1 MKRIVTTCLLCFLF
15 VNMLCAQGIQNMEA
29 KAKEMLEW
37 IKQGEGEKFWN
48 ECSPEVQSQITPM
61 MFTKMWRQLEGQ
73 VGKFESEGEMQTG
86 IIGGIPVYYSDL
98 KFEHYTLRYTIVFNE
113 EGLCSGIHFRPAPAP
128 PVAYQG
134 KEMNTDKVFEK
145 DIVISSGKFELPG
158 TLSMPKDA
166 KGDVPV
172 VILVHGSGP
181 HDRNQTVGPLKPF
194 QELAWGLA
202 EQGIAVMRYDKR
214 SFVYGGASI
223 EDKNSF
229 TYDEEVVDDAI
240 AATELAK
247 TLSGINANRV
257 YVLGLSLGGTL
268 VPRIA
273 QKAGDVD
280 KLAGI
285 ISVAG
290 VTRKMNDVLVEQ
302 ITYISSLNGQK
313 VDVKEE
319 AEKIMNTLPQ
329 SYREFELAYNPVET
343 AKKLKL
349 PILILQGER
358 DYQVTMEDFGN
369 WRIGLLRNKNVK
381 FKSYQKLNHLLQEG
395 TGKSTPMEY
404 NTYSPIPEYIITDIA
419 DFINGKFEQ

>member
-1 MKRIVTTCLLCFLF
+1 MKKCVISFLLCFLF
-15 VNMLCAQGIQNMEA
+15 VNVLCAQGVQDLST

-37 IKQGEGEKFWN
+37 IKLGEGEKFWK
-48 ECSPEVQSQITPM
+48 ECTPELQNNLTPE
-61 MFTKMWRQLEGQ
+61 MFSKMWKQLEGQ
-73 VGKFESEGEMQTG
+73 LGKFESQGELQTSNVNG
-86 IIGGIPVYYSDL
+86 VAIYYSDL
-98 KFEHYTLRYTIVFNE
+98 KFEKYTLRYTITFND
-113 EGLCSGIHFRPAPAP
+113 EGLCSGIHFKPAPAP
-128 PVAYQG
+128 QVVYQG
-134 KEMNTDKVFEK
+134 KEMNADKVFEK

-202 EQGIAVMRYDKR
+202 EQGIAVIRYDKR
-214 SFVYGGASI
+214 SRVYGGASI

-247 TLSGINANRV
+247 TIPGIDANRV
-257 YVLGLSLGGTL
+257 YVLGLSLGATL
-268 VPRIA
+268 APRIA
-273 QKAGDVD
+273 EKAGDVD

-285 ISVAG
+285 ISIAG
-290 VTRKMNDVLVEQ
+290 GTRKMDDILVEQ
-302 ITYISSLNGQK
+302 ITYLASLNGQK
-313 VDVKEE
+313 VDAKQE
-319 AEKIMNTLPQ
+319 AEKIMSTLPQ

-369 WRIGLLRNKNVK
+369 WRMGLMRNKNVK
-381 FKSYQKLNHLLQEG
+381 FKSYQKLNHMLQEG

-404 NTYSPIPEYIITDIA
+404 DKYSPIPDYVVTDIA